1 MDSIF
6 TEYILD
12 SLVTDPELIDIL
24 IEYSVVVGD
33 KEFLELLYNLEFDL
47 DYGVF
52 DAL

>member
-33 KEFLELLYNLEFDL
+33 EGLLELLHNLEFDL
-47 DYGVF
+47 DYWCF
-52 DAL
+52 

>member
-12 SLVTDPELIDIL
+12 NLVTDPELIDIL

-33 KEFLELLYNLEFDL
+33 EGLLELLYNLEFDL